1 MFCSLFAVTTDACS
15 DGDTTA
21 LTAAEGSSFM
31 KAHSNAVFWIFSWSP
46 LQEEYFTVQQFG

>member
-21 LTAAEGSSFM
+21 LTTAEGSSFM
-31 KAHSNAVFWIFSWSP
+31 KAHSNAVF
-46 LQEEYFTVQQFG
+46 